1 MENKIKEFLESQN
14 NYEPTDDT
22 IIKELV
28 YNIELAQICK
38 DEIEQDG
45 TTVKSVTA
53 AGESTKVNPSFTV
66 YNSALKNI
74 QTLSAKLG
82 LTPQDRAKLKI
93 VKEDDSPG
101 SAKQMELFAHDK
113 TN

>member
-1 MENKIKEFLESQN
+1 MENEIKEFLKRN
-14 NYEPTDDT
+14 DYEETDD
-22 IIKELV
+22 IIITELV

-38 DEIEQDG
+38 DEIESGG
-45 TTVKSVTA
+45 TTIKTFTK
-53 AGESTKVNPSFTV
+53 AGPVTKVNPSITV
-66 YNSALKNI
+66 YNAALKNI